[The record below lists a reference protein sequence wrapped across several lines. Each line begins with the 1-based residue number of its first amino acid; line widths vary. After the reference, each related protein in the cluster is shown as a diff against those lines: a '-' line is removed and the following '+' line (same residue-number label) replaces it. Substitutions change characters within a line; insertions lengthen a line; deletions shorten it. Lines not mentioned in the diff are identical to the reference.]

1 MSIHSPL
8 VSLMAVAIAASPVLA
23 AAAPE
28 YDLRKEFAQ
37 LTEADKVPFDDFNP
51 VLGYD
56 YAMLRV
62 PLMRGVHWDIR
73 AFGGDDEEI
82 GWWGHEQMSLLV
94 ALFVEKNE
102 RHKHLKSAH
111 AAPEAPLG
119 VHLGNGL
126 FLDPMRNLTFLVPA
140 LLDLVDASSYTVRTQ
155 VLSGRHHHGDVTRAG
170 STLEIRTA
178 NRALPPA
185 VVEIGPA
192 GATHRTRIKKNKF
205 LVSSVEVSGDKA
217 DYGFEGRGGKR
228 DVTLSMERDAEG
240 IVFRKTPYFEEGRL
254 VHDRAAKTLALGK
267 VLSVAHEGSLISARQ
282 RVVDRDDAPQMRVDA
297 HRTKTGIYIVLHGPD
312 KIAAITKLQPT
323 PEGLLRIQQ
332 TGDVKAESVTLYR
345 LEMP

>member
-1 MSIHSPL
+1 MSIQSLL
-8 VSLMAVAIAASPVLA
+8 VSLVAVAMTASPVLA

-37 LTEADKVPFDDFNP
+37 LTEADRVPFDDFDP
-51 VLGYD
+51 ALGYD

-62 PLMRGVHWDIR
+62 PFMRGVYWDTR
-73 AFGGDDEEI
+73 KFGGDDEDI
-82 GWWGHEQMSLLV
+82 GWWGHEQMSLVIALLV
-94 ALFVEKNE
+94 PKDE
-102 RHKHLKSAH
+102 RLKLLKTAH

-140 LLDLVDASSYTVRTQ
+140 LLGVVDASSYTVRTE
-155 VLSGRHHHGDVTRAG
+155 VLSGRHHHGDVTRTG

-178 NRALPPA
+178 NAALPPA
-185 VVEIGPA
+185 VVEMEA
-192 GATHRTRIKKNKF
+192 ARATHRTRIKKGKF
-205 LVSSVEVSGDKA
+205 LVSSVEVSGEKA

-228 DVTLSMERDAEG
+228 DVTLSMEKDGDG
-240 IVFRKTPYFEEGRL
+240 IVIRKTPYFEEGRL
-254 VHDRAAKTLALGK
+254 IHDRAAKALALGK
-267 VLSVAHEGSLISARQ
+267 VLSVVHKGSLLLARQ
-282 RVVDRDDAPQMRVDA
+282 RVWDRDDVPEMRIDA

-312 KIAAITKLQPT
+312 KIAAITKLQPS

-345 LEMP
+345 LEKP